1 MNGIKIINFRKL
13 ESNDAEALSNLI
25 KQDSKDYSQYFVA
38 FEYDTA
44 TIENILAKAKN
55 DLYYGVYWGEELTGF
70 YMLRGFDEG
79 YSIPSYGVY
88 IGSRFSDK
96 GLAALTLSHAIS
108 TCKMLGCKKLR
119 LKVHTANTYALK
131 QYVKFGF
138 VETGFD
144 EKINNIIMH
153 RDI

>member
-13 ESNDAEALSNLI
+13 EPKDAVSLSNLM

-38 FEYDTA
+38 FKFDTV
-44 TIENILAKAKN
+44 TIKNILAEAKN
-55 DLYYGVYWGEELTGF
+55 DIYYGVYWEEELTGF

-88 IGSRFSDK
+88 ISSRFKNK
-96 GLAALTLSHAIS
+96 GLAALTINHAIS
-108 TCKMLGCKKLR
+108 TCKHLGLKKLR
-119 LKVHTANTYALK
+119 LKVHKENIIAYK
-131 QYVKFGF
+131 QYLKYGF

>member
-13 ESNDAEALSNLI
+13 EPNDAQALSKLMN
-25 KQDSKDYSQYFVA
+25 QDTKDYSQYFVA
-38 FEYDTA
+38 FEFDIA
-44 TIENILAKAKN
+44 TIESILAKAKN
-55 DLYYGVYWGEELTGF
+55 DVYYGVFWGEELTGF

-88 IGSRFSDK
+88 ISSRFSDK

-108 TCKMLGCKKLR
+108 TCKFLGCKKLR

>member
-1 MNGIKIINFRKL
+1 MNEIKIINFRKL
-13 ESNDAEALSNLI
+13 GPNDAGVLSKLI
-25 KQDSKDYSQYFVA
+25 NQDSKDYTKYFVP
-38 FEYDTA
+38 FKFDTA
-44 TIENILAKAKN
+44 TIENILKKTKN
-55 DLYYGVYWGEELTGF
+55 DLYCGVYWGEELTGF

-88 IGSRFSDK
+88 ISSRFSNK
-96 GLAALTLSHAIS
+96 GLAALTLNHAIS
-108 TCKMLGCKKLR
+108 TCKMLGCEKLR
-119 LKVHTANTYALK
+119 LKVHTANTFALK

-153 RDI
+153 RAI